1 MSAKANQLEEKQE
14 ENETKKKA
22 KWRSGAERVFSSIPS
37 QKAFFC
43 RVRSAA
49 LLVFLPFDRLS
60 SVFLESSWMGM
71 FL

>member
-14 ENETKKKA
+14 ENKTKKKA
-22 KWRSGAERVFSSIPS
+22 KWRSGAERVFWSIS
-37 QKAFFC
+37 RQEAFFC

-49 LLVFLPFDRLS
+49 LLVFLPLDRLS
-60 SVFLESSWMGM
+60 SEFLESSWIRM